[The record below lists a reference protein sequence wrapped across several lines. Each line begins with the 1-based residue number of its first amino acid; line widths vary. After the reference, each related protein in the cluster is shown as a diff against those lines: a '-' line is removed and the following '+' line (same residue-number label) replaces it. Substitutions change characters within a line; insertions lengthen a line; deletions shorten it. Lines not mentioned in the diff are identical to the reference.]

1 MHQFRIL
8 TTYLLPIVAQFP
20 VCQCN
25 DIVRDIFDRIEFG
38 DNSTS
43 VHQLLSV
50 IVVIVFVSILLVVS
64 IALFR
69 CYNRYCQ
76 DQRNI
81 RRFQRPLHVER
92 QSMYKKTIHAN
103 GIGQRY
109 SFRTVFEDGDIMSV

>member
-50 IVVIVFVSILLVVS
+50 IVVIVFVSILLVSHVY
-64 IALFR
+64 FVK
-69 CYNRYCQ
+69 
-76 DQRNI
+76 DQ
-81 RRFQRPLHVER
+81 
-92 QSMYKKTIHAN
+92 
-103 GIGQRY
+103 
-109 SFRTVFEDGDIMSV
+109 